1 MTPARLYDRGIETNA
16 AGMAG
21 EEAIDPKQAEAAKK
35 AAKDAEDRRIR
46 ACIER
51 CKKRDAA
58 MSKAALIDFLISN
71 GCRPESDRE
80 SLEKDSVLQ
89 PLVLALKCN
98 CECAPQ
104 PPDDESGGAGG
115 SSPPKAT
122 LDLSPPSGTGQVKA
136 GG

>member
-1 MTPARLYDRGIETNA
+1 MTPPRLYDRGIETSG

-58 MSKAALIDFLISN
+58 LSKATLIDHVISS
-71 GCRPESDRE
+71 GCRAESDRE

-89 PLVLALKCN
+89 PYVLAIKCN

-104 PPDDESGGAGG
+104 PPDSGSGDKNG
-115 SSPPKAT
+115 SSTPKAT
-122 LDLSPPSGTGQVKA
+122 LKLSPPSGADKLKA